1 MLSVQNLS
9 FSYLENKT
17 LNDISFSLEKGK
29 ILSIIGE
36 SGCGKSTLLKLIYG
50 LYDLDEGSVFWG
62 ENEILGPKFNLIP
75 GMEFIKYLAQ
85 DFDLMPF
92 ITVAENVGKYLS
104 NFYPEEKKARIN
116 ELLEIVEMSDYANV
130 KAKFLSGGQM
140 QRVAIAR
147 VLASEPE
154 MLLLDEPFSHIDNFR
169 KNTLRR
175 KLFAYLKEKN
185 ITTLVATHDSMDVL
199 SFADEVIVM
208 KNGQIV
214 ESGQP
219 NYIYNNPKDFYVASL
234 FGDVNQIQTD
244 GKIMLLFPHQLKVVD
259 SSDLKVTVK
268 NNFFKGSHYLVE
280 SDFDNQVVFFES
292 KKEIPLGS
300 IVFLKEKRL

>member
-1 MLSVQNLS
+1 
-9 FSYLENKT
+9 
-17 LNDISFSLEKGK
+17 
-29 ILSIIGE
+29 
-36 SGCGKSTLLKLIYG
+36 
-50 LYDLDEGSVFWG
+50 
-62 ENEILGPKFNLIP
+62 
-75 GMEFIKYLAQ
+75 
-85 DFDLMPF
+85 
-92 ITVAENVGKYLS
+92 
-104 NFYPEEKKARIN
+104 
-116 ELLEIVEMSDYANV
+116 MSDYANV

-147 VLASEPE
+147 VLALEPE

-234 FGDVNQIQTD
+234 FGDVNQIQID

-259 SSDLKVTVK
+259 SSDLKVIVR

-292 KKEIPLGS
+292 EKEIPSGS